1 MFYTLF
7 ILIVASF
14 SLFIGYVLGKDKQ
27 KKSMDLYFKNLAKYM
42 TPEAKTAMLKAMD
55 DYTDDLKKMKEM
67 LSADN

>member
-1 MFYTLF
+1 
-7 ILIVASF
+7 
-14 SLFIGYVLGKDKQ
+14 
-27 KKSMDLYFKNLAKYM
+27 M